1 VCLVHCHDYTRDR
14 PPSHTIFTPVL
25 VLR

>member
-1 VCLVHCHDYTRDR
+1 VSLVHCHDHTKER